1 MLIYE
6 RLARGLNSLLLK
18 YYSKPCKKLTIKM
31 KKNQINVLMI
41 FQWMVFLPLILPI
54 GMITGAIEGIKK
66 TFEQASTDIFENNS
80 VESV

>member
-1 MLIYE
+1 
-6 RLARGLNSLLLK
+6 
-18 YYSKPCKKLTIKM
+18 M